1 MNVQSGTGITYATS
15 SATIQMPKIY
25 IVEAGRA
32 ISIPDLKTGTLRVI
46 GIYANGANAEGMNA
60 ADSAALVTGSGSNAV
75 FTAPAA
81 GTDLPTSYLVRYER
95 DAVSGA
101 MLTNSTK
108 DFPGQLKLTLFCSY
122 GDPCENDLK
131 PCYVVIPR
139 FAPDPNMTISL
150 DVDTQ
155 EIDFS
160 GKMNTDYC
168 AGTQALY
175 L

>member
-81 GTDLPTSYLVRYER
+81 GASVMRRSP
-95 DAVSGA
+95 
-101 MLTNSTK
+101 
-108 DFPGQLKLTLFCSY
+108 FC
-122 GDPCENDLK
+122 G
-131 PCYVVIPR
+131 
-139 FAPDPNMTISL
+139 TISTGWTL
-150 DVDTQ
+150 TAVP
-155 EIDFS
+155 IS
-160 GKMNTDYC
+160 WRI
-168 AGTQALY
+168 LR
-175 L
+175 